1 MSEFFGVKIQQR
13 QPLVDAIRG
22 VVAAKRR
29 PVAARDRV
37 YASEI
42 SGCDRRI
49 TFALLGCEPDALRE
63 DNPSALIGDAIHA
76 HLEELLMEAFP
87 GRVETEVRVVS
98 GAISGRIDALL
109 VEDDNTLTVIDIK
122 TVSAREWST
131 RSKIEEYIDQI
142 SVYAVLVEAQKGVV
156 LLVNRDTG
164 DMEELRFAV
173 DRARAE
179 ALLYKA
185 LRLQSLAIDGR
196 IAEATAW
203 GTEECRWCPFRK
215 RCEPLDKTS
224 VLEYTAD

>member
-1 MSEFFGVKIQQR
+1 MSAFFGVKIQRQ

-42 SGCDRRI
+42 SACDRRI
-49 TFALLGCEPDALRE
+49 TFGLLGCEPDAPRA
-63 DNPSALIGDAIHA
+63 DSPSALIGDAIHA
-76 HLEELLMEAFP
+76 HLEALLVEAFP
-87 GRVETEVRVVS
+87 GRVETEVRVVG

-122 TVSAREWST
+122 TVSAREWAS
-131 RSKIEEYIDQI
+131 RSKIEEYVDQI
-142 SVYAVLVEAQKGVV
+142 SVYAALTDAQTGVV

-164 DMEELRFAV
+164 EMEEMRFSV

-185 LRLQSLAIDGR
+185 LRLQSLALEGY

-215 RCEPLDKTS
+215 RCESLDKTG
-224 VLEYTAD
+224 VLVYSDG